1 MESNNVSIKNWSD
14 EDRPR
19 EKLVIKGI
27 AYLSDA
33 ELLTILIGTGTKNKS
48 ALDLANEIIK
58 LVKGN
63 LHELGRLSI
72 KQLMQIKGIG
82 LAKAITIAAALEMGR
97 RRQLSEALIKPQ
109 LMNSRHCFEVLQ
121 PLMSDLLQEAFYVL
135 FLNHNNRLMHAKKIS
150 NGSSTATVVDIKLIL
165 KEALDAHANT
175 LVISHNHPS
184 GNLQPSEADKALT
197 HKIKDAAALM
207 EIRLVDHIII
217 AGTTYFSFADEGLL

>member
-19 EKLVIKGI
+19 EKLVNKGI

-150 NGSSTATVVDIKLIL
+150 NGSI
-165 KEALDAHANT
+165 
-175 LVISHNHPS
+175 
-184 GNLQPSEADKALT
+184 
-197 HKIKDAAALM
+197 
-207 EIRLVDHIII
+207 
-217 AGTTYFSFADEGLL
+217 